1 MDYIPL
7 IGDIILSDG
16 THFGAKC
23 VKFFM
28 QSPTIWHQIYYFLTK
43 KLVNVPY
50 YHVAMI
56 INSGYNVNNQSILI
70 EQQKRVQINNWNPNK
85 KQIIFRKKHTTFD
98 TVLKLQEI
106 ALNDLDKKY
115 DVLNIFGKLFTWLTG
130 IKWFARYIESPNKE
144 ICVNRVCKWYLDAL
158 NEKFGAKKHSEI
170 TTQSLY
176 YYLLNNPN
184 YEVVYKKD

>member
-1 MDYIPL
+1 MDYIPQ

-28 QSPTIWHQIYYFLTK
+28 QSPTIWHQLYYFITK

-56 INSGYNVNNQSILI
+56 INRRPYII
-70 EQQKRVQINNWNPNK
+70 EQQKTVQVSEWKFNG
-85 KQIIFRKKHTTFD
+85 KQIIFRKKFLTFD
-98 TVLKLQEI
+98 DTYKLFTI
-106 ALNDLDKKY
+106 AYADIDKKY
-115 DVLNIFGKLFTWLTG
+115 DILNIFGKLFTWLTG